1 MSRKGEAQRA
11 VFYPG
16 MKARENG
23 GINNQTQ
30 LSPVGTP
37 SKAAPAA
44 LGHPSPVPVPPPS
57 SPLELIAITASHQFR
72 HSRSSQHQ
80 KERGRRLAAGPRGT
94 RSSPSA
100 QRTGSSPAPMLPSL
114 CWRLAGAEGTSQ
126 DHLTRR
132 RAFARLGRLDA
143 PTQQS
148 DCLRLSGIS
157 DAKIPGSAQNTWER
171 GAARH
176 PCAAG
181 LHLHT
186 VAPCSRGQ
194 TAENCHLFA

>member
-44 LGHPSPVPVPPPS
+44 LGPPPPS
-57 SPLELIAITASHQFR
+57 SPLELIAITASHRFR
-72 HSRSSQHQ
+72 RSPPSQHQ
-80 KERGRRLAAGPRGT
+80 KERVRRLAEGTRAT

-100 QRTGSSPAPMLPSL
+100 QRTGSSPAPMLPSP

-176 PCAAG
+176 PRAAG

-186 VAPCSRGQ
+186 VAPCSRGR
-194 TAENCHLFA
+194 TAENYRLFA